1 MPNRGDG
8 NKSDDDGQKAEEL
21 QSVLTSGMGGANNWI
36 QEAGSCGIG
45 WYAEAFTAG
54 RRHGE
59 AWGAA
64 LGVDEEEGS
73 RE

>member
-1 MPNRGDG
+1 MVSLEDVVPNRGDG
-8 NKSDDDGQKAEEL
+8 NSPCSSVGWEGRIIGQRL
-21 QSVLTSGMGGANNWI
+21 P
-36 QEAGSCGIG
+36 GSCGIG

-54 RRHGE
+54 RQHGE

-64 LGVDEEEGS
+64 LGVGKRKRKGI